1 MARDP
6 LDVMDREVVHF
17 VRLAES
23 VRLGAA
29 EAVGS
34 TLDRSAYLLL
44 LTVADERGM
53 TATRLA
59 EALHL
64 DISTI
69 TRQVAPL
76 LSAGLLD
83 RVAGPGK
90 GAMLRVTPA
99 GARGGRRGGGGR
111 GGAGGGPA
119 GSGGPPGRW
128 GPTPPGTGRGGGGG
142 RPPPCP
148 SAPPPGSGPAAPVS
162 TATRG
167 RFLWWSGSFAVVGGS
182 GLGLAAS

>member
-1 MARDP
+1 
-6 LDVMDREVVHF
+6 MDREVVHF
-17 VRLAES
+17 VRLAET

-99 GARGGRRGGGGR
+99 GAREVRRVR
-111 GGAGGGPA
+111 KARQALMAELTADWTGAEREAFA
-119 GSGGPPGRW
+119 GLLQRFN
-128 GPTPPGTGRGGGGG
+128 
-142 RPPPCP
+142 
-148 SAPPPGSGPAAPVS
+148 
-162 TATRG
+162 TAIRA
-167 RFLWWSGSFAVVGGS
+167 RRAR
-182 GLGLAAS
+182 

>member
-17 VRLAES
+17 VRLAET

-99 GARGGRRGGGGR
+99 GAREVRRVRKARQALMAELTADWTDAERAAFAGLLQR
-111 GGAGGGPA
+111 FNGAIRA
-119 GSGGPPGRW
+119 R
-128 GPTPPGTGRGGGGG
+128 RA
-142 RPPPCP
+142 R
-148 SAPPPGSGPAAPVS
+148 
-162 TATRG
+162 
-167 RFLWWSGSFAVVGGS
+167 
-182 GLGLAAS
+182 

>member
-44 LTVADERGM
+44 LTVSDERGM

-59 EALHL
+59 DALHL

-99 GARGGRRGGGGR
+99 GAREVRRVRKARQALMAELTADWTDAERTQFAGLLQR
-111 GGAGGGPA
+111 FNGAIRA
-119 GSGGPPGRW
+119 R
-128 GPTPPGTGRGGGGG
+128 RV
-142 RPPPCP
+142 R
-148 SAPPPGSGPAAPVS
+148 
-162 TATRG
+162 
-167 RFLWWSGSFAVVGGS
+167 
-182 GLGLAAS
+182 

>member
-44 LTVADERGM
+44 LKVSDERGM
-53 TATRLA
+53 TATALA

-83 RVAGPGK
+83 RAAGPGK
-90 GAMLRVTPA
+90 GALLRVTPA
-99 GARGGRRGGGGR
+99 GAREVRRVR
-111 GGAGGGPA
+111 KARQA
-119 GSGGPPGRW
+119 LM
-128 GPTPPGTGRGGGGG
+128 
-142 RPPPCP
+142 
-148 SAPPPGSGPAAPVS
+148 AEL
-162 TATRG
+162 TADWTEAEREAFATLLQ
-167 RFLWWSGSFAVVGGS
+167 RFNTAVR
-182 GLGLAAS
+182 ARRAR

>member
-17 VRLAES
+17 VRLAET

-83 RVAGPGK
+83 RVSGPGM

-99 GARGGRRGGGGR
+99 GAREVRRVRKARQALMAELTADWTDAERAEFAGLLQR
-111 GGAGGGPA
+111 FNGAIRA
-119 GSGGPPGRW
+119 R
-128 GPTPPGTGRGGGGG
+128 RA
-142 RPPPCP
+142 R
-148 SAPPPGSGPAAPVS
+148 
-162 TATRG
+162 
-167 RFLWWSGSFAVVGGS
+167 
-182 GLGLAAS
+182 

>member
-17 VRLAES
+17 VRLAET

-99 GARGGRRGGGGR
+99 GAREVRRVR
-111 GGAGGGPA
+111 KARQALMAELTADWTEAEREAFAGLL
-119 GSGGPPGRW
+119 R
-128 GPTPPGTGRGGGGG
+128 RFN
-142 RPPPCP
+142 
-148 SAPPPGSGPAAPVS
+148 
-162 TATRG
+162 TAIRA
-167 RFLWWSGSFAVVGGS
+167 RRAR
-182 GLGLAAS
+182 

>member
-44 LTVADERGM
+44 LTVSDERGM

-59 EALHL
+59 DALHL

-83 RVAGPGK
+83 RVTGPGK

-99 GARGGRRGGGGR
+99 GAREVRRVRKARQALMAELTADWTDAERAAFAGLLQR
-111 GGAGGGPA
+111 FNGAIRA
-119 GSGGPPGRW
+119 R
-128 GPTPPGTGRGGGGG
+128 RA
-142 RPPPCP
+142 R
-148 SAPPPGSGPAAPVS
+148 
-162 TATRG
+162 
-167 RFLWWSGSFAVVGGS
+167 
-182 GLGLAAS
+182 

>member
-44 LTVADERGM
+44 LTVSDERGM

-59 EALHL
+59 DALHL

-99 GARGGRRGGGGR
+99 GAREVRRVRKARQALMAELTADWTDAERAAFAGLLQR
-111 GGAGGGPA
+111 FNGAIRA
-119 GSGGPPGRW
+119 R
-128 GPTPPGTGRGGGGG
+128 RA
-142 RPPPCP
+142 R
-148 SAPPPGSGPAAPVS
+148 
-162 TATRG
+162 
-167 RFLWWSGSFAVVGGS
+167 
-182 GLGLAAS
+182 

>member
-17 VRLAES
+17 VRLAET

-76 LSAGLLD
+76 LTAGLLD

-99 GARGGRRGGGGR
+99 GVREVRRVRKARQALMAELTADWTDAERAEFAGLLQRFNGAIRARRAR
-111 GGAGGGPA
+111 
-119 GSGGPPGRW
+119 
-128 GPTPPGTGRGGGGG
+128 
-142 RPPPCP
+142 
-148 SAPPPGSGPAAPVS
+148 
-162 TATRG
+162 
-167 RFLWWSGSFAVVGGS
+167 
-182 GLGLAAS
+182 

>member
-17 VRLAES
+17 VRLAET

-99 GARGGRRGGGGR
+99 GAREVRRVR
-111 GGAGGGPA
+111 KARQALMAELTADWTEAEREAFAGLLQ
-119 GSGGPPGRW
+119 
-128 GPTPPGTGRGGGGG
+128 
-142 RPPPCP
+142 
-148 SAPPPGSGPAAPVS
+148 
-162 TATRG
+162 
-167 RFLWWSGSFAVVGGS
+167 RFNT
-182 GLGLAAS
+182 